1 MIKLTE
7 EYTDINELTELN
19 ANIQPYTLDFDAT
32 QLLALGELVRLT
44 AVDGEIKTSELMQ
57 LIDFVGKYC

>member
-7 EYTDINELTELN
+7 EYSNLDELMQMN
-19 ANIQPYTLDFDAT
+19 ANIQPYTLDFDAN
-32 QLLALGELVRLT
+32 QANALSELVSLT

-57 LIDFVGKYC
+57 LIDFVNKYC